1 MSTRRPKVPQ
11 ARTAGGRSASE
22 AAPSASSGS
31 PARRGT
37 GADPDTITATKPVG
51 GATPPAARKPATAAK
66 PTSAKAAE
74 PSAKSSGQSSAKAA
88 KPAAAK
94 RSGKPATKPAKAG
107 KAAVKPGKTVK
118 SAKAAKPGKAAAEP
132 RASRFGRFARK
143 PAAGTAPT
151 PEPSDDLRP
160 VPAKA
165 FSGRLLVLAMVSAV
179 VTVLLAPSVSTYLHQ
194 RSEIA
199 ALEADIAAKEQS
211 AQELQS
217 QLDRWDDPNYIKQQA
232 RERIFLVM
240 PGETRYLVKG
250 EHGVENVEQ
259 QAQEQETD
267 LQWVDA
273 LWDSVTRSA
282 AAS

>member
-11 ARTAGGRSASE
+11 ARTAGGRTASE
-22 AAPSASSGS
+22 AVPAVSSGN
-31 PARRGT
+31 PARRPT

-51 GATPPAARKPATAAK
+51 GATRPAARKPATAKSSAEPAAAAAK
-66 PTSAKAAE
+66 SSAKTAAAK
-74 PSAKSSGQSSAKAA
+74 PSAKEAKTGT
-88 KPAAAK
+88 PA
-94 RSGKPATKPAKAG
+94 S
-107 KAAVKPGKTVK
+107 KPGKATKSGKAPK
-118 SAKAAKPGKAAAEP
+118 SAKPGKAAKPGKNTTEP
-132 RASRFGRFARK
+132 RASRFGRFTRK
-143 PAAGTAPT
+143 PAAGTASNAPT
-151 PEPSDDLRP
+151 PEPSDDLQP
-160 VPAKA
+160 VPAKT

-217 QLDRWDDPNYIKQQA
+217 QLDRWADPNYIKQQA

>member
-11 ARTAGGRSASE
+11 ARTAGGGPASE

-51 GATPPAARKPATAAK
+51 GTTRPAVRKPATAAK
-66 PTSAKAAE
+66 PTAAAKAAE
-74 PSAKSSGQSSAKAA
+74 PSARSSAKAA

-94 RSGKPATKPAKAG
+94 PSGKPATKPAKASKAATKPG
-107 KAAVKPGKTVK
+107 KAVKP
-118 SAKAAKPGKAAAEP
+118 AKAAAEP

-143 PAAGTAPT
+143 PAAGTTPT

>member
-37 GADPDTITATKPVG
+37 GADPDTITATKPVS
-51 GATPPAARKPATAAK
+51 GATRPAARKPATAAK
-66 PTSAKAAE
+66 PTAAAKAAE
-74 PSAKSSGQSSAKAA
+74 PSAKSSAKAA

-94 RSGKPATKPAKAG
+94 PSGRPAKAG
-107 KAAVKPGKTVK
+107 KAATKPAKATRPDK
-118 SAKAAKPGKAAAEP
+118 AAKAAKPGKGATEA
-132 RASRFGRFARK
+132 RTSRFGRFTRK
-143 PAAGTAPT
+143 PAAAAGTAPT

-217 QLDRWDDPNYIKQQA
+217 QLDRWADPNYIKQQA